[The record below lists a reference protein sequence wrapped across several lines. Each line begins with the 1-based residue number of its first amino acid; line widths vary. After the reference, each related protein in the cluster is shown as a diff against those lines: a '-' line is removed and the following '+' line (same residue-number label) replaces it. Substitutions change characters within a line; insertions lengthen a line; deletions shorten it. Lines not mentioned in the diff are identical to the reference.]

1 MATNMPDKTLL
12 VVDGHSYAY
21 RAFFAIPKL
30 TNARDEPTN
39 AVFGFLKMLRKMADD
54 FKPTHWVV
62 TWDTGLPEE
71 RLKLLETYK
80 AQRKP
85 MPDDLRVQLPVIREV
100 LDAMRV
106 VSLEQPNCE
115 ADDVI
120 ASVCRQAGDARVL
133 IATADKDLMQ
143 LVNDR
148 VAGVRLLPKGNVLV
162 DRDAVRERYGVPP
175 EQMLDL
181 LCLTGD
187 SSDNIPGVPG
197 VGGKTAVQLISQF
210 GSAEAVLARSGEIAN
225 ARLRAAVEQNADR
238 IRQNRVLMTLNELL
252 PVSVEWERWRRTE
265 PDHELLAVLFERF
278 GFKSL
283 LEEARRQAGQSPQ
296 GQLTLG

>member
-1 MATNMPDKTLL
+1 MADKTLL
-12 VVDGHSYAY
+12 IVDGHSYAY

-30 TNARDEPTN
+30 TNARGEPTN
-39 AVFGFLKMLRKMADD
+39 AVFGFMKMFRKMPDD
-54 FKPTHWVV
+54 SQPTHW
-62 TWDTGLPEE
+62 TIAWDAGLPEE
-71 RLKLLETYK
+71 RLKVLETYK

-85 MPDDLRVQLPVIREV
+85 MPDDLRVQLPAIRDV
-100 LDAMRV
+100 LEAMRV
-106 VSLEQPNCE
+106 VSLEQQGCE

-148 VAGVRLLPKGNVLV
+148 VVGVRLLPGGNVLV
-162 DRDAVRERYGVPP
+162 DRDGVRERYGVPP

-197 VGGKTAVQLISQF
+197 VGEKTARQLLAQF

-225 ARLRAAVEQNADR
+225 TKLRVAIEQCGER
-238 IRQNRVLMTLNELL
+238 IRQNRVLMTLNATL
-252 PVSVEWERWRRTE
+252 PVLVEWDRLRRVE
-265 PDHELLAVLFERF
+265 PDRERLAALFERF

-283 LEEARRQAGQSPQ
+283 LEETRRQAQQSPQ
-296 GQLTLG
+296 GQLPLG

>member
-1 MATNMPDKTLL
+1 MADKTLL
-12 VVDGHSYAY
+12 IVDGHSYAY

-30 TNARDEPTN
+30 TNARGEPTN

-54 FKPTHWVV
+54 FQPTHWTV
-62 TWDTGLPEE
+62 TWDAGLPEE
-71 RLKLLETYK
+71 RLKVLETYK

-85 MPDDLRVQLPVIREV
+85 MPDDLRAQLPAIREV

-106 VSLEQPNCE
+106 VSLEQPGCE

-143 LVNDR
+143 LVSDR
-148 VAGVRLLPKGNVLV
+148 VCGVRLLPKGNVLV
-162 DRDAVRERYGVPP
+162 DRDGVRERYGVPP
-175 EQMLDL
+175 EQLLDL

-197 VGGKTAVQLISQF
+197 VGEKTAAQLLAQF
-210 GSAEAVLARSGEIAN
+210 GGAEAVLARSGEIAN
-225 ARLRAAVEQNADR
+225 ARLRAAIEQCAGR
-238 IRQNRVLMTLNELL
+238 IRQNRVLMTLNAAL
-252 PVSVEWERWRRTE
+252 PVPVDWERLRRVE
-265 PDHELLAVLFERF
+265 PDLERLAALFERF

-283 LEEARRQAGQSPQ
+283 LEETRRQARQEPQ
-296 GQLTLG
+296 GQLSLG

>member
-1 MATNMPDKTLL
+1 MADKTLL
-12 VVDGHSYAY
+12 IVDGHSYAY

-30 TNARDEPTN
+30 TNARGEPTN

-54 FKPTHWVV
+54 FQPTHWTVA
-62 TWDTGLPEE
+62 WDVGLPEE
-71 RLKLLETYK
+71 RLKVLETYK

-85 MPDDLRVQLPVIREV
+85 MPDDLRVQLPAIREV

-106 VSLEQPNCE
+106 VSLEQPGFE

-197 VGGKTAVQLISQF
+197 VGEKTAAHLLAQF
-210 GSAEAVLARSGEIAN
+210 GGAEAVLARSSEVAN
-225 ARLRAAVEQNADR
+225 AKLRAAIEQCADR
-238 IRQNRVLMTLNELL
+238 IRQNRVLMTLNATL
-252 PVSVEWERWRRTE
+252 PVPVEWDRLRRGE
-265 PDHELLAVLFERF
+265 PDHDRLAALFERF

-283 LEEARRQAGQSPQ
+283 LEETRRQARQSPQ
-296 GQLTLG
+296 GQLSLG

>member
-1 MATNMPDKTLL
+1 MAEKTLL
-12 VVDGHSYAY
+12 IVDGHSYAY

-30 TNARDEPTN
+30 TNARGEPTN
-39 AVFGFLKMLRKMADD
+39 AVFGFLKMLRRMADD
-54 FKPTHWVV
+54 FQPTHWAVA
-62 TWDTGLPEE
+62 WDTGLPEE
-71 RLKLLETYK
+71 RLKVLETYK

-85 MPDDLRVQLPVIREV
+85 MPDDLRVQLPAIRET
-100 LDAMRV
+100 LDAMRI
-106 VSLEQPNCE
+106 VSLEQPDCE

-120 ASVCRQAGDARVL
+120 AAVCRQAGDARVL
-133 IATADKDLMQ
+133 IATSDKDLMQ

-197 VGGKTAVQLISQF
+197 VGEKTAAQLLAQF
-210 GSAEAVLARSGEIAN
+210 GGAEAVLARSGEIAN
-225 ARLRAAVEQNADR
+225 ARLRAAIEQSADR
-238 IRQNRVLMTLNELL
+238 IRQNRVLMTLNAAL
-252 PVSVEWERWRRTE
+252 PVPVEWDRWRRTE
-265 PDHELLAVLFERF
+265 PDHERLAALFERF

-283 LEEARRQAGQSPQ
+283 LAEIRRQAQQSPQ
-296 GQLTLG
+296 GQLPLG